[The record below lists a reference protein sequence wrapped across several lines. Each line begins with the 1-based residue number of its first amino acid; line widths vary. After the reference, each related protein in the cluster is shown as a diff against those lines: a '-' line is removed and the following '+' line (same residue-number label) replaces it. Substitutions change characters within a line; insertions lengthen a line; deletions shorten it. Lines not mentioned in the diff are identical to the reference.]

1 VTKKVGRI
9 AKFPDQ
15 VPEPF
20 FFLFVRFGLG
30 LARTHAE
37 TLIPP
42 DLLAGGVFLS
52 GHRGRTILDSHLMA
66 GVAPGREPESG
77 GFADV
82 DKAGR
87 GGSRVG
93 SAHFFASALIV
104 SLRRRTRKLRTR
116 NERVRQSSFRLTH
129 ARSSG
134 ATACFAS
141 RRTRVVH
148 AATPLPT
155 LLATREAA
163 GAPRARSSRRAV
175 GPRRQAIP
183 ASRTPCRAM
192 TSRSERSS
200 ALDRDARLR
209 SDRLVLRK
217 RSPRAP

>member
-116 NERVRQSSFRLTH
+116 IERARQSSFRLTH

-134 ATACFAS
+134 ATACVAS
-141 RRTRVVH
+141 RRPRGHV
-148 AATPLPT
+148 ATSSPRYPRSCGRTACT
-155 LLATREAA
+155 LV
-163 GAPRARSSRRAV
+163 P
-175 GPRRQAIP
+175 PRRWASPTSDSLEPNAVPRDDIAIG
-183 ASRTPCRAM
+183 AFVC
-192 TSRSERSS
+192 
-200 ALDRDARLR
+200 AR
-209 SDRLVLRK
+209 
-217 RSPRAP
+217 P